1 VKILRFKTDKVE
13 KKGMLVDGKIR
24 RIFGSIF
31 SDFQVS
37 DEIYELDKIDF
48 LPPILPS
55 KIICAGR
62 NYSKHA
68 EELGNKLPE
77 EPLIFLKPPTAII
90 PHNGTIIKP
99 SVSER
104 VDYEGELAVIIGKRC
119 KNIPSEQIY
128 QYIFG
133 YTCFNDITARDI
145 QKKENK
151 FTRAKS
157 FDTFAPIG
165 PFIVTDLNAEN
176 LNIKTRVNNK
186 LMQNGNT
193 KNMIFKIPFL
203 ISFISKIMTL
213 LPGDVVATGT
223 PSGVGPLSHGDMV
236 EVEVDNIGILKNF
249 VNTVE

>member
-1 VKILRFKTDKVE
+1 MKILRFKTDKVE
-13 KKGMLVDGKIR
+13 KKGILIDGKIR

-62 NYSKHA
+62 NYSEHA
-68 EELGNKLPE
+68 EELGNKLTE

-90 PHNGTIIKP
+90 AHNRTIIKP

-119 KNIPSEQIY
+119 KNIPPEQIY

-186 LMQNGNT
+186 LVQNGNT

-236 EVEVDNIGILKNF
+236 EVEIDNIGILKNF